1 MVLIMIWYYHCWISY
16 PTYDMEE
23 DQVDESLISIDT
35 NKWNR
40 DKNILYTVRLAG
52 HDTKLLDFD

>member
-23 DQVDESLISIDT
+23 DQVDESLISIDV
-35 NKWNR
+35 NIGKEC
-40 DKNILYTVRLAG
+40 KN
-52 HDTKLLDFD
+52 TKVLIQCPMHGIGQV

>member
-23 DQVDESLISIDT
+23 DQVEESLISIDI
-35 NKWNR
+35 NNWNR
-40 DKNILYTVRLAG
+40 VKVLWYLYYVTRHGIGQV
-52 HDTKLLDFD
+52 